1 MARKTYLII
10 LHTELINIFMIFTFY
25 G

>member
-1 MARKTYLII
+1 MFLIVFNCI
-10 LHTELINIFMIFTFY
+10 LLINIFMIFSSL